1 MRETLLEFF
10 KKTGRPHRL
19 EEILRRFGLEKREAK
34 EYLRGLVREGLL
46 EKKGS
51 QYFLPARVQGPISLH
66 RDGYGFVRLPEKDLF
81 IPPGYTKDAWPED
94 VVEARLMP
102 PGRDG
107 KPWGVVERVLRRAR
121 ERVVGTLDFRKGYA
135 VLLPDEPGLPELRLL
150 PDGLHGLKRGSRIVV
165 KVHYGKRPFGEF
177 LEYLGE
183 GEAPETETEAVI
195 AKYGLRAEF
204 PEEVLKEA
212 EAVPLEIP
220 EAELRR
226 REDFRSLRVFTI
238 DGVDAKDFDDAI
250 HVERLPSGYRVG
262 IHIADVSH
270 YVREGTALDEEAFLR
285 GTSVYLPGRVL
296 PMLPERLSNGVCS
309 LKPGE
314 DRLVLSV
321 LVDLTEDL
329 RVKRTRFVEGV
340 IRSVARTTYTE
351 VEAFAEGYG
360 LPEAHAFLAEDLR
373 LLLELTQRLRQK
385 RLQAGSLDFSFP
397 EVKVEVEEGT
407 LHLLPQEEPRARSL
421 IEELMLLA
429 NQAVAEHLVKKGL
442 PGVFRVHEEPL
453 EEAYQKLRQALA
465 RLGYALPEKLSSK
478 ALQQVLLEAKGR
490 PEEPVVA
497 NLVLRSLRLARYAA
511 ENLGHFGLAMEHY
524 LHFTSPIRRYPD
536 LVVHRVLK
544 AVLRRTL
551 TESRKARWLSAFP
564 AIAEHASEMERK
576 AEAAER
582 ELTKYYMA
590 RWAELHLGERFTGRV
605 TGVASFGAFVML
617 KNGVEG
623 LVRLEALGPYTY
635 SEEALALL
643 GPKGKR
649 IRLGDEMEVVIAAA
663 NPRLRQVDLVP
674 YVEKTPEKGGEEK
687 AKEPR
692 GQKSKKEEEIMRKVV
707 GPPKERHRDD
717 RPERATVHSVYFG
730 EWQPKEARPEGHRPA
745 KTRARRR
752 RRR

>member
-34 EYLRGLVREGLL
+34 AYLRGLVREGLL

-51 QYFLPARVQGPISLH
+51 HYFLPARVQGPISLH

-81 IPPGYTKDAWPED
+81 IPPGYTLDAWPED
-94 VVEARLMP
+94 LVEARIMP

-121 ERVVGTLDFRKGYA
+121 ERVVGTLDLRKGYA

-150 PDGLHGLKRGSRIVV
+150 PEGLHGLKRGSRIVV
-165 KVHYGKRPFGEF
+165 RVHYGKRPFGEF

-183 GEAPETETEAVI
+183 GDAPETETEAVI

-204 PEEVLKEA
+204 PEEVRKEA
-212 EAVPLEIP
+212 EAIPLEIP

-226 REDFRSLRVFTI
+226 REDFRHLRVFTV

-250 HVERLPSGYRVG
+250 HIERLPKGYRIGV
-262 IHIADVSH
+262 HIADVAH
-270 YVREGTALDEEAFLR
+270 YVKEGSPLDQEAFLR

-309 LKPGE
+309 LKPHE

-321 LVDLTEDL
+321 LFDLSEDL
-329 RVKRTRFVEGV
+329 EVKRVRFAEGV

-360 LPEAHAFLAEDLR
+360 LPEEHAFLAEDLR
-373 LLLELTQRLRQK
+373 LLLDLTQRVRQK
-385 RLQAGSLDFSFP
+385 RLQAGALDFSFP
-397 EVKVEVEEGT
+397 EVKVEVAEGT
-407 LHLLPQEEPRARSL
+407 LHLIPQEEPKARSL

-442 PGVFRVHEEPL
+442 PGLFRVHEEPL
-453 EEAYQKLRQALA
+453 EEAYAKLRQALF
-465 RLGYALPEKLSSK
+465 RLGYALPEKLSPK
-478 ALQQVLLEAKGR
+478 ALQRVLLEAKGR

-544 AVLRRTL
+544 ALLRRTL
-551 TESRKARWLSAFP
+551 TPAKRARWQETFP
-564 AIAEHASEMERK
+564 AMAEHASEMERK

-590 RWAELHLGERFTGRV
+590 KWAELHLGERFTGKV

-617 KNGVEG
+617 RNGVEG
-623 LVRLEALGPYTY
+623 LVRLEVLGPYTY
-635 SEEALALL
+635 SEEALALW

-663 NPRLRQVDLVP
+663 NPRLRQIDFLP
-674 YVEKTPEKGGEEK
+674 YREEEKKEASREKTLVKKGK
-687 AKEPR
+687 AKE
-692 GQKSKKEEEIMRKVV
+692 EDMRKVV
-707 GPPKERHRDD
+707 GPPKERNRDD
-717 RPERATVHSVYFG
+717 RPERATVHTVYFG
-730 EWQPKEARPEGHRPA
+730 EWTPKEEKAGMHRPA
-745 KTRARRR
+745 QTRARRKR
-752 RRR
+752 RH

>member
-1 MRETLLEFF
+1 MQETLLEFF
-10 KKTGRPHRL
+10 KKTGKPHRL
-19 EEILRRFGLEKREAK
+19 EEILHRFGLSKREAK
-34 EYLRGLVREGLL
+34 GYLGALVREGLL

-51 QYFLPARVQGPISLH
+51 HYFLPQRVQGPISLH
-66 RDGYGFVRLPEKDLF
+66 RDGYGFVRLPEGDLF
-81 IPPGYTKDAWPED
+81 IPPGYTRDAWPGD
-94 VVEARLMP
+94 LVEARLMP

-107 KPWGVVERVLRRAR
+107 RAWGVVERILKRAR
-121 ERVVGTLDFRKGYA
+121 ERVVGRLDFRKGYA

-150 PDGLHGLKRGSRIVV
+150 PEGLEGLKRGSRLVV

-177 LEYLGE
+177 LAYLGE
-183 GEAPETETEAVI
+183 GDAPETETEAVI
-195 AKYGLRAEF
+195 AKYGLRAHF

-212 EAVPLEIP
+212 EAIPLEIP

-226 REDFRSLRVFTI
+226 REDFRGLRVFTV

-250 HVERLPSGYRVG
+250 HVERLPGGYRVG
-262 IHIADVSH
+262 VHIADVSH
-270 YVREGTALDEEAFLR
+270 YVREGSLLDQEAFLR

-309 LKPGE
+309 LKPLE

-321 LVDLTEDL
+321 LVDLSEDL
-329 RVKRTRFVEGV
+329 EVKRVRFAEGV

-351 VEAFAEGYG
+351 VEAFAEGFG
-360 LPEAHAFLAEDLR
+360 LPEEHAFLAEDLR
-373 LLLELTQRLRQK
+373 LLLDLTQRLRQK
-385 RLQAGSLDFSFP
+385 RLAAGSLDFNFP

-407 LHLLPQEEPRARSL
+407 LRLIPQEEPRARSL

-429 NQAVAEHLVKKGL
+429 NQMVAAYLVRRGL
-442 PGVFRVHEEPL
+442 PGLFRVHEEPL
-453 EEAYQKLRQALA
+453 ETAYAKLRQALA
-465 RLGYALPEKLSSK
+465 RLGYTLPEKLSPK
-478 ALQQVLLEAKGR
+478 ALQRVLLEAKGR

-497 NLVLRSLRLARYAA
+497 GLVLRSLRLARYAA

-544 AVLRRTL
+544 AALRRTL
-551 TESRKARWLSAFP
+551 TPARKARWQETFP
-564 AIAEHASEMERK
+564 QVAEHASEMERK

-590 RWAELHLGERFTGRV
+590 KWAELYLGHRFLGKV
-605 TGVASFGAFVML
+605 TGVASFGAFVTL
-617 KNGVEG
+617 PNGVEG
-623 LVRLEALGPYTY
+623 LVRLEALGPFTY
-635 SEEALALL
+635 SEEAMALL

-674 YVEKTPEKGGEEK
+674 YAEAQGEGKTPGK
-687 AKEPR
+687 R
-692 GQKSKKEEEIMRKVV
+692 KKEKEEDMRKVV
-707 GPPKERHRDD
+707 GPPRERGRDD
-717 RPERATVHSVYFG
+717 RPERATVHTVYFG
-730 EWQPKEARPEGHRPA
+730 EWSPKEGKPEGHRPA
-745 KTRARRR
+745 QTRPKRRR
-752 RRR
+752 RR

>member
-10 KKTGRPHRL
+10 KKTGKPHRL

-34 EYLRGLVREGLL
+34 AYLRGLVREGLL

-51 QYFLPARVQGPISLH
+51 QYFLPLRVQGPINLH

-81 IPPGYTKDAWPED
+81 IPPGYTLDAWPED
-94 VVEARLMP
+94 LVEARIMP

-150 PDGLHGLKRGSRIVV
+150 PEGLHGLKRGSRIVV
-165 KVHYGKRPFGEF
+165 RVHYGKRPFGEF

-183 GEAPETETEAVI
+183 GDAPETETEAVI

-204 PEEVLKEA
+204 PEEVLREA
-212 EAVPLEIP
+212 EAIPLEIP

-226 REDFRSLRVFTI
+226 REDFRHLRVFTV

-250 HVERLPSGYRVG
+250 HVERLPQGYRLGV
-262 IHIADVSH
+262 HIADVAH
-270 YVREGTALDEEAFLR
+270 YVKEGSPLDQEAFLR

-309 LKPGE
+309 LKPLE

-321 LVDLTEDL
+321 LFDLSEDL
-329 RVKRTRFVEGV
+329 EVKRVRFAEGV

-360 LPEAHAFLAEDLR
+360 LPEEHAFLAEDLS
-373 LLLELTQRLRQK
+373 LLLDLTQRLRQK
-385 RLQAGSLDFSFP
+385 RLQAGALDFSFP
-397 EVKVEVEEGT
+397 EVKVEVAEGT

-429 NQAVAEHLVKKGL
+429 NRRVAEHLVKKGL
-442 PGVFRVHEEPL
+442 PGLFRVHEEPL
-453 EEAYQKLRQALA
+453 EVAYAKLRQALF
-465 RLGYALPEKLSSK
+465 RLGYALPEELSSQ
-478 ALQQVLLEAKGR
+478 ALQRVLLEAKGR

-497 NLVLRSLRLARYAA
+497 GLVLRSLRLARYAA

-536 LVVHRVLK
+536 LAVHRVLK
-544 AVLRRTL
+544 ALLRRTL
-551 TESRKARWLSAFP
+551 TPAKRARWQETFP
-564 AIAEHASEMERK
+564 AVAEHASEMERK

-590 RWAELHLGERFTGRV
+590 KWAELHLGERFTGKV

-617 KNGVEG
+617 RNGVEG

-663 NPRLRQVDLVP
+663 NPRLRQIDFLP
-674 YVEKTPEKGGEEK
+674 HREEAKKEASREKTLVKKGK
-687 AKEPR
+687 AKE
-692 GQKSKKEEEIMRKVV
+692 EDMRKVV
-707 GPPKERHRDD
+707 GPPKERNRDD
-717 RPERATVHSVYFG
+717 RPERATVHTVYFG
-730 EWQPKEARPEGHRPA
+730 EWTPKEEKAGMHRPVQ
-745 KTRARRR
+745 TRARRKR
-752 RRR
+752 RR

>member
-1 MRETLLEFF
+1 MQETLLEFF

-34 EYLRGLVREGLL
+34 AYLKALVREGLL

-51 QYFLPARVQGPISLH
+51 QYFLPAKVVGPLSLH
-66 RDGYGFVRLPEKDLF
+66 RDGYGFVRLPDKDLF
-81 IPPGYTKDAWPED
+81 IPPGYTLDAWPED
-94 VVEARLMP
+94 LVEARIMP

-107 KPWGVVERVLRRAR
+107 RPWGVVERVVKRAR
-121 ERVVGTLDFRKGYA
+121 ERVVGTLDFRRGYA
-135 VLLPDEPGLPELRLL
+135 VLVPDEPGLPELRLL
-150 PDGLHGLKRGSRIVV
+150 PEGLHGLKRGSRIVV
-165 KVHYGKRPFGEF
+165 KVHYGKRPYGEF

-183 GEAPETETEAVI
+183 GDAPETETEAVI

-212 EAVPLEIP
+212 EAIPLEIP
-220 EAELRR
+220 EKELQRR
-226 REDFRSLRVFTI
+226 QDFRALRVFTI

-250 HVERLPSGYRVG
+250 HIERLPRGYRVG
-262 IHIADVSH
+262 VHIADVSY
-270 YVREGTALDEEAFLR
+270 YVQEGSPLDQEAFLR

-314 DRLVLSV
+314 DRLTLSV
-321 LVDLTEDL
+321 LLDLTEDL
-329 RVKRTRFVEGV
+329 EVQRVRFAEGV
-340 IRSVARTTYTE
+340 IRSVARLTYTE
-351 VEAFAEGYG
+351 VEAFAEGFG

-373 LLLELTQRLRQK
+373 LLLDLTGRLRAK
-385 RLQAGSLDFSFP
+385 RLAAGALDFNFP
-397 EVKVEVEEGT
+397 EVKVEVEGGT
-407 LHLLPQEEPRARSL
+407 LHLIPQAEPRARSL

-429 NQAVAEHLVKKGL
+429 NQKVAEYLVKRGL
-442 PGVFRVHEEPL
+442 PGLFRVHEEPL
-453 EEAYQKLRQALA
+453 EEAYGKLRLALA
-465 RLGYALPEKLSSK
+465 RLGYTLPEEVSPR
-478 ALQQVLLEAKGR
+478 ALQKVLLKAKGR

-511 ENLGHFGLAMEHY
+511 ENLGHFGLSMEHY

-536 LVVHRVLK
+536 LVVHRVLR
-544 AVLRRTL
+544 AALRRTL
-551 TESRKARWLSAFP
+551 TPAKKARWLETFP
-564 AIAEHASEMERK
+564 GIAEHASERERK

-590 RWAELHLGERFTGRV
+590 KWAELHVGERFTGKV
-605 TGVASFGAFVML
+605 TGVASFGAFVTL

-649 IRLGDEMEVVIAAA
+649 IRLGDEMEVVIAGA
-663 NPRLRQVDLVP
+663 NPRLRQIDLVP
-674 YVEKTPEKGGEEK
+674 Y
-687 AKEPR
+687 R
-692 GQKSKKEEEIMRKVV
+692 EEEAPKKGARGKEVDMRKVV
-707 GPPKERHRDD
+707 GPPKEKARDT
-717 RPERATVHSVYFG
+717 RPERATVETVYFG
-730 EWQPKEARPEGHRPA
+730 EWQPRENRETRPVD
-745 KTRARRR
+745 TRARKRRR
-752 RRR
+752 RR

>member
-1 MRETLLEFF
+1 MQETLLEFF

-34 EYLRGLVREGLL
+34 AYLKALVREGLL

-51 QYFLPARVQGPISLH
+51 QYFLPAKVVGPLSLH
-66 RDGYGFVRLPEKDLF
+66 RDGYGFVRLPDKDLF
-81 IPPGYTKDAWPED
+81 IPPGYTLDAWPED
-94 VVEARLMP
+94 LVEARIMP

-107 KPWGVVERVLRRAR
+107 RPWGVVERVVKRAR
-121 ERVVGTLDFRKGYA
+121 ERVVGTLDFRRGYA
-135 VLLPDEPGLPELRLL
+135 VLVPDEPGLPELRLL
-150 PDGLHGLKRGSRIVV
+150 PEGLHGLKRGSRIVV
-165 KVHYGKRPFGEF
+165 KVHYGKRPYGEF

-183 GEAPETETEAVI
+183 GDAPETETEAVI

-212 EAVPLEIP
+212 EAIPLEIP
-220 EAELRR
+220 EKELQRR
-226 REDFRSLRVFTI
+226 QDFRALRVFTI

-250 HVERLPSGYRVG
+250 HIERLPRGYRVG
-262 IHIADVSH
+262 VHIADVSY
-270 YVREGTALDEEAFLR
+270 YVQEGSPLDQEAFLR

-314 DRLVLSV
+314 DRLTLSV
-321 LVDLTEDL
+321 LLDLTEDL
-329 RVKRTRFVEGV
+329 EVQRVRFAEGV
-340 IRSVARTTYTE
+340 IRSVARLTYTE
-351 VEAFAEGYG
+351 VEAFAEGFG

-373 LLLELTQRLRQK
+373 LLLDLTGRLRAK
-385 RLQAGSLDFSFP
+385 RLAAGALDFNFP
-397 EVKVEVEEGT
+397 EVKVEVEGGT
-407 LHLLPQEEPRARSL
+407 LHLIPQAEPRARSL

-429 NQAVAEHLVKKGL
+429 NQKVAEYLVKRGL
-442 PGVFRVHEEPL
+442 PGLFRVHEEPL
-453 EEAYQKLRQALA
+453 EEAYGKLRLALA
-465 RLGYALPEKLSSK
+465 RLGYTLPEEVSPR
-478 ALQQVLLEAKGR
+478 ALQKVLLKAKGR

-511 ENLGHFGLAMEHY
+511 ENLGHFGLSMEHY

-536 LVVHRVLK
+536 LVVHRVLR
-544 AVLRRTL
+544 AALRRTL
-551 TESRKARWLSAFP
+551 TPAKKARWLETFP
-564 AIAEHASEMERK
+564 GIAEHASERERK

-590 RWAELHLGERFTGRV
+590 KWAELHVGERFTGKV
-605 TGVASFGAFVML
+605 TGVASFGAFVTL

-649 IRLGDEMEVVIAAA
+649 IRLGDEMEVVIAGA
-663 NPRLRQVDLVP
+663 NPRLRQIDLVP
-674 YVEKTPEKGGEEK
+674 YREEEK
-687 AKEPR
+687 ENKASRKGASRKEV
-692 GQKSKKEEEIMRKVV
+692 EMRKVV
-707 GPPKERHRDD
+707 GPPKEKARDT
-717 RPERATVHSVYFG
+717 RPERATVETVYFG
-730 EWQPKEARPEGHRPA
+730 EWQPKEHRETRPVD
-745 KTRARRR
+745 TRARRR
-752 RRR
+752 RRRR

>member
-10 KKTGRPHRL
+10 KKTGKPHRL

-34 EYLRGLVREGLL
+34 AYLKALVREGLL

-51 QYFLPARVQGPISLH
+51 QYFLPNRVQGPISLH

-81 IPPGYTKDAWPED
+81 IPPGYTGEAWPD
-94 VVEARLMP
+94 DLVEARVMP

-107 KPWGVVERVLRRAR
+107 RPWGVVERVLKRAR
-121 ERVVGTLDFRKGYA
+121 ERLVGTLDFRKGYA

-150 PDGLHGLKRGSRIVV
+150 PEGLHGLKRGSRIVV
-165 KVHYGKRPFGEF
+165 KVHYHRRPYGEF
-177 LEYLGE
+177 LEYLGQ
-183 GEAPETETEAVI
+183 GDAPETETEAVI

-212 EAVPLEIP
+212 EAIPLEIP

-226 REDFRSLRVFTI
+226 RQDFRHLRVFTI

-250 HVERLPSGYRVG
+250 HLEVLPTGYRVG
-262 IHIADVSH
+262 VHIADVSH
-270 YVREGTALDEEAFLR
+270 YVKEGSPLDQEALQR

-309 LKPGE
+309 LKPHE

-321 LVDLTEDL
+321 LVDLDQEL
-329 RVKRTRFVEGV
+329 HIQRVRFAEGV
-340 IRSVARTTYTE
+340 IRSVARLTYTE
-351 VEAFAEGYG
+351 VEAFAEGFG
-360 LPEAHAFLAEDLR
+360 LPEEHAFLAQDLKE
-373 LLLELTQRLRQK
+373 LLDLTQRLRQK
-385 RLQAGSLDFSFP
+385 RLEAGSLDFSFP
-397 EVKVEVEEGT
+397 EVKVEVENGT
-407 LHLLPQEEPRARSL
+407 LHLIPQEEPRARSL

-429 NQAVAEHLVKKGL
+429 NQVVAEHLVKKGL
-442 PGVFRVHEEPL
+442 PGLFRVHEEPL
-453 EEAYQKLRQALA
+453 EEAYGKLRTALA
-465 RLGYALPEKLSSK
+465 RLGYPLPEKLSAK
-478 ALQQVLLEAKGR
+478 ALQRVLLEAKGR

-544 AVLRRTL
+544 AILRRSL
-551 TESRKARWLSAFP
+551 TPTKKARWQETFP
-564 AIAEHASEMERK
+564 AIAEGASEMERK

-590 RWAELHLGERFTGRV
+590 KWAELHLGERFRGKV

-617 KNGVEG
+617 RNGVEG

-663 NPRLRQVDLVP
+663 NPRLRQIDFLP
-674 YVEKTPEKGGEEK
+674 YREEVHK
-687 AKEPR
+687 EEARARPARGKEAKEVA
-692 GQKSKKEEEIMRKVV
+692 MRKVV
-707 GPPKERHRDD
+707 GPPKDRNRDD
-717 RPERATVHSVYFG
+717 RPERATVNTVYFG
-730 EWQPKEARPEGHRPA
+730 EWTPKDEGPGHRPA
-745 KTRARRR
+745 ETRTRRR

>member
-10 KKTGRPHRL
+10 KKTGKPHRL

-34 EYLRGLVREGLL
+34 AYLKALVREGLL

-51 QYFLPARVQGPISLH
+51 QYFLPAKVVGPISLH

-81 IPPGYTKDAWPED
+81 IPPGYTLDAWPED
-94 VVEARLMP
+94 VVEARILP

-107 KPWGVVERVLRRAR
+107 RPFGVVERVVKRAR
-121 ERVVGTLDFRKGYA
+121 ERVVGTLDFRRGYA

-150 PDGLHGLKRGSRIVV
+150 PEGLLGLKRGSRIVV
-165 KVHYGKRPFGEF
+165 EVHYGKRPYGKF

-183 GEAPETETEAVI
+183 GDAPETETEAVI

-204 PEEVLKEA
+204 PEEVLREA
-212 EAVPLEIP
+212 EAIPLAIP

-226 REDFRSLRVFTI
+226 RQDFRALRVFTI

-250 HVERLPSGYRVG
+250 HIERLPSGYRVG
-262 IHIADVSH
+262 VHIADVSH
-270 YVREGTALDEEAFLR
+270 YVKEGSALDQEAYLR

-309 LKPGE
+309 LKPQE
-314 DRLVLSV
+314 DRLTLSV
-321 LVDLTEDL
+321 LFDLTEDL
-329 RVKRTRFVEGV
+329 RVKRVRFAEGV
-340 IRSVARTTYTE
+340 IRSVARLTYTE
-351 VEAFAEGYG
+351 VEAFAEGFG
-360 LPEAHAFLAEDLR
+360 LPEEHAFLAEDLA
-373 LLLELTQRLRQK
+373 LLLDLTGRLREK
-385 RLQAGSLDFSFP
+385 RLALGALDFSFP
-397 EVKVEVEEGT
+397 EVKVEVEAGT
-407 LHLLPQEEPRARSL
+407 LHLIPQEEPRARSL

-429 NQAVAEHLVKKGL
+429 NQAVAEHLVNKGL
-442 PGVFRVHEEPL
+442 PGLFRVHEEPL
-453 EEAYQKLRQALA
+453 DEAYGKLRLALA
-465 RLGYALPEKLSSK
+465 RLGYTLPEEVSSQ
-478 ALQQVLLEAKGR
+478 ALQRVLLQAKGR

-551 TESRKARWLSAFP
+551 TPAKKARWLETFP

-590 RWAELHLGERFTGRV
+590 KWAELHLGERFLGKV
-605 TGVASFGAFVML
+605 TGVANFGAFVML

-663 NPRLRQVDLVP
+663 NPRLRQIDLVP
-674 YVEKTPEKGGEEK
+674 YREAEEGEKRPKAPKG
-687 AKEPR
+687 ALRKEVD
-692 GQKSKKEEEIMRKVV
+692 MRKVV
-707 GPPKERHRDD
+707 GPPKEKARDT
-717 RPERATVHSVYFG
+717 RPERATVETVYFG
-730 EWQPKEARPEGHRPA
+730 EWAPKGGRETRPVD
-745 KTRARRR
+745 TRARRR
-752 RRR
+752 RRRR

>member
-1 MRETLLEFF
+1 MRETLLELF
-10 KKTGRPHRL
+10 KKTGKPHRL

-34 EYLRGLVREGLL
+34 AYLKALVREGLL

-51 QYFLPARVQGPISLH
+51 QYFLPNRVQGPISLH

-81 IPPGYTKDAWPED
+81 IPPGYTGEAWPD
-94 VVEARLMP
+94 DLVEARVMP

-107 KPWGVVERVLRRAR
+107 RPWGVVERVLKRAR
-121 ERVVGTLDFRKGYA
+121 ERLVGTLDFRKGYA

-150 PDGLHGLKRGSRIVV
+150 PEGLHGLKRGSRIVV
-165 KVHYGKRPFGEF
+165 KVHYHRRPYGEF

-183 GEAPETETEAVI
+183 GDAPETETEAVI

-212 EAVPLEIP
+212 EAIPLEIP

-226 REDFRSLRVFTI
+226 RQDFRHLRVFTI

-250 HVERLPSGYRVG
+250 HLEVLPTGYRVG
-262 IHIADVSH
+262 VHIADVSH
-270 YVREGTALDEEAFLR
+270 YVKEGSPLDQEALQR

-309 LKPGE
+309 LKPHE

-321 LVDLTEDL
+321 LVDLDQEL
-329 RVKRTRFVEGV
+329 HIQRVRFAEGV
-340 IRSVARTTYTE
+340 IRSVARLTYTE
-351 VEAFAEGYG
+351 VEAFAEGFG
-360 LPEAHAFLAEDLR
+360 LPEEHAFLAQDLKE
-373 LLLELTQRLRQK
+373 LLDLTQRLRQK
-385 RLQAGSLDFSFP
+385 RLEAGSLDFSFP
-397 EVKVEVEEGT
+397 EVKVEVENGT
-407 LHLLPQEEPRARSL
+407 LHLIPQEEPRARSL

-429 NQAVAEHLVKKGL
+429 NQVVAEHLVKKGL
-442 PGVFRVHEEPL
+442 PGLFRVHEEPL
-453 EEAYQKLRQALA
+453 EEAYGKLRTALA
-465 RLGYALPEKLSSK
+465 RLGYALPEKLSAK
-478 ALQQVLLEAKGR
+478 ALQRVLLEAKGR

-544 AVLRRTL
+544 AILRRSL
-551 TESRKARWLSAFP
+551 TPAKKARWQETFP
-564 AIAEHASEMERK
+564 AIAEQASEMERK

-590 RWAELHLGERFTGRV
+590 KWAELHLGERFRGKV

-617 KNGVEG
+617 RNGVEG

-663 NPRLRQVDLVP
+663 NPRLRQIDFLP
-674 YVEKTPEKGGEEK
+674 YREEVHK
-687 AKEPR
+687 EEARAKPARGKEAKEVA
-692 GQKSKKEEEIMRKVV
+692 MRKVV
-707 GPPKERHRDD
+707 GPPKDRNRDD
-717 RPERATVHSVYFG
+717 RPERATVNTVYFG
-730 EWQPKEARPEGHRPA
+730 EWTPKDEGPVHRPA
-745 KTRARRR
+745 ETRTRRR
-752 RRR
+752 RRRR

>member
-34 EYLRGLVREGLL
+34 AYLKALVREGLL

-81 IPPGYTKDAWPED
+81 IPPGYTQDAWPED
-94 VVEARLMP
+94 LVEARIMP

-107 KPWGVVERVLRRAR
+107 KPWGVVERILKRAR

-135 VLLPDEPGLPELRLL
+135 VLLPDEPGLPELRLI
-150 PDGLHGLKRGSRIVV
+150 PEGLHGLKRGSRIVV
-165 KVHYGKRPFGEF
+165 KVHYDQRPYGEF

-183 GEAPETETEAVI
+183 GDAPETETQAVI

-204 PEEVLKEA
+204 PEEVLREA
-212 EAVPLEIP
+212 EAIPLEIP
-220 EAELRR
+220 EAELARR
-226 REDFRSLRVFTI
+226 QDFRHLRVFTI

-250 HVERLPSGYRVG
+250 HVERLPKGYRIGV
-262 IHIADVSH
+262 HIADVSH
-270 YVREGTALDEEAFLR
+270 YVKEGRALDQEAFLR

-309 LKPGE
+309 LKPHE

-321 LVDLTEDL
+321 LVELDEDL
-329 RVKRTRFVEGV
+329 KVKRVRFAEGV
-340 IRSVARTTYTE
+340 IRSVARMTYTE
-351 VEAFAEGYG
+351 VEAFAEGFG
-360 LPEAHAFLAEDLR
+360 LPEEHAFLAEDLN
-373 LLLELTQRLRQK
+373 LLLDLTQRLRQK
-385 RLQAGSLDFSFP
+385 RLEAGSLDFSFP
-397 EVKVEVEEGT
+397 EVKVEVEDGT
-407 LHLLPQEEPRARSL
+407 LHLIPQEEPRARSL

-429 NQAVAEHLVKKGL
+429 NRVVAEHLVNKGL
-442 PGVFRVHEEPL
+442 PGLFRVHEEPL
-453 EEAYQKLRQALA
+453 EEAYGKLRTALA
-465 RLGYALPEKLSSK
+465 RLGYTLPEKLSSK
-478 ALQQVLLEAKGR
+478 ALQRVLLEAKGR

-544 AVLRRTL
+544 AILRRSL
-551 TESRKARWLSAFP
+551 TPAKKVRWQETFP

-590 RWAELHLGERFTGRV
+590 KWAELHLGERFVGKV
-605 TGVASFGAFVML
+605 TGVASFGAFVTL

-663 NPRLRQVDLVP
+663 NPRLRQIDLLP
-674 YVEKTPEKGGEEK
+674 YREEEKKEASRGKALVKKGK
-687 AKEPR
+687 AKE
-692 GQKSKKEEEIMRKVV
+692 EEMRKVV
-707 GPPKERHRDD
+707 GPPTDRSRDS
-717 RPERATVHSVYFG
+717 RPERATVNTVYFG
-730 EWQPKEARPEGHRPA
+730 EWAPREEKAGMHRPVD
-745 KTRARRR
+745 TRAKRRR

>member
-10 KKTGRPHRL
+10 KKTGKPHRL

-34 EYLRGLVREGLL
+34 AYLKALVREGLL

-81 IPPGYTKDAWPED
+81 IPPGHTGGAWPED
-94 VVEARLMP
+94 LVEARVMP

-107 KPWGVVERVLRRAR
+107 KPWGVVERILKRAR

-135 VLLPDEPGLPELRLL
+135 VLLPHEPGLPELRLL
-150 PDGLHGLKRGSRIVV
+150 PEGLHGLKRGSRIVV
-165 KVHYGKRPFGEF
+165 KVHYDRRPYGEF
-177 LEYLGE
+177 LAYLGE
-183 GEAPETETEAVI
+183 GDAPETETEAVI

-204 PEEVLKEA
+204 PEEVLREA
-212 EAVPLEIP
+212 EAIPLEIP
-220 EAELRR
+220 EAELARR
-226 REDFRSLRVFTI
+226 QDFRGLRVFTI

-250 HVERLPSGYRVG
+250 HLEVLPTGYRVG
-262 IHIADVSH
+262 VHIADVSH
-270 YVREGTALDEEAFLR
+270 YVKEGSALDQEAFQR

-309 LKPGE
+309 LKPHE

-321 LVDLTEDL
+321 LVELDREL
-329 RVKRTRFVEGV
+329 RVKRVRFAEGV
-340 IRSVARTTYTE
+340 IRSVARLTYTE
-351 VEAFAEGYG
+351 VEAFAEGFG
-360 LPEAHAFLAEDLR
+360 LPEEHAFLAQDLKE
-373 LLLELTQRLRQK
+373 LLDLTQRLRQK
-385 RLQAGSLDFSFP
+385 RLEAGSLDFSFP

-407 LHLLPQEEPRARSL
+407 LHLIPQEEPKARSL

-429 NQAVAEHLVKKGL
+429 NGVVAEHLVKKGL
-442 PGVFRVHEEPL
+442 PGLFRVHEEPL
-453 EEAYQKLRQALA
+453 EEAYGKLRLALA
-465 RLGYALPEKLSSK
+465 RLGYALPEKLSPK
-478 ALQQVLLEAKGR
+478 ALQRVLLEAKGR

-497 NLVLRSLRLARYAA
+497 NLILRSLRLARYAA

-544 AVLRRTL
+544 ATLRRTL
-551 TESRKARWLSAFP
+551 TPAKKARWQETFP
-564 AIAEHASEMERK
+564 AIAEQASEMERK

-590 RWAELHLGERFTGRV
+590 KWAELHLGERFLGKV
-605 TGVASFGAFVML
+605 TGVANFGAFVML
-617 KNGVEG
+617 RNGVEG
-623 LVRLEALGPYTY
+623 LVRLEALGPYTF

-643 GPKGKR
+643 GPKGKK

-663 NPRLRQVDLVP
+663 NPRLRQIDFLP
-674 YVEKTPEKGGEEK
+674 YREEERSR
-687 AKEPR
+687 AQAAR
-692 GQKSKKEEEIMRKVV
+692 KKEVDMRKVV
-707 GPPKERHRDD
+707 GPPKDRNRDD
-717 RPERATVHSVYFG
+717 RPERATVNTIYFG
-730 EWQPKEARPEGHRPA
+730 EWRPKEEDHRPVE
-745 KTRARRR
+745 TRAKRRR

>member
-1 MRETLLEFF
+1 MQETLLEFF

-34 EYLRGLVREGLL
+34 AYLRALVQEGLL

-51 QYFLPARVQGPISLH
+51 QYFLPNKVQGPISLH
-66 RDGYGFVRLPEKDLF
+66 RDGYGFVRLAEKDLF
-81 IPPGYTKDAWPED
+81 IPPGHTGGAWPED
-94 VVEARLMP
+94 LVEARVMP

-107 KPWGVVERVLRRAR
+107 RPWGVVERILKRAR
-121 ERVVGTLDFRKGYA
+121 DRVVGTLDFRRGYA
-135 VLLPDEPGLPELRLL
+135 VLVPDEPLLPELRLL
-150 PDGLHGLKRGSRIVV
+150 PEGLHGLKRGSRILVR
-165 KVHYGKRPFGEF
+165 VHYAKRPYGEF

-212 EAVPLEIP
+212 QAIPLEIP

-226 REDFRSLRVFTI
+226 RQDFRALRVFTI

-250 HVERLPSGYRVG
+250 HIERLPKGYRLGV
-262 IHIADVSH
+262 HIADVSH
-270 YVREGTALDEEAFLR
+270 YVKEGSLLDQEAFLR

-314 DRLVLSV
+314 DRLTLSV
-321 LVDLTEDL
+321 LFELTEDL
-329 RVKRTRFVEGV
+329 EVKRVRFVEGV

-360 LPEAHAFLAEDLR
+360 LPEEHAFLAEDLR
-373 LLLELTQRLRQK
+373 LLLDLTERMRKK
-385 RLQAGSLDFSFP
+385 RLEAGSLDFSFP
-397 EVKVEVEEGT
+397 EVKVEVEEGV
-407 LHLLPQEEPRARSL
+407 LHLVPQEEPRARSL

-429 NQAVAEHLVKKGL
+429 NQAVAEYLVKKGL
-442 PGVFRVHEEPL
+442 PGLFRVHEEPL

-465 RLGYALPEKLSSK
+465 RLGYALPEKLSPK
-478 ALQQVLLEAKGR
+478 ALQRVLLEAKGR

-564 AIAEHASEMERK
+564 AMAEHASEMERK

-590 RWAELHLGERFTGRV
+590 RWAELHVGERFLGKV

-635 SEEALALL
+635 SEEAMALL

-674 YVEKTPEKGGEEK
+674 YVEETPEK
-687 AKEPR
+687 R
-692 GQKSKKEEEIMRKVV
+692 GVEKKEKEEAMRKVV

-730 EWQPKEARPEGHRPA
+730 EWQPKEARPEGHRPV
-745 KTRARRR
+745 KTRAKRRR
-752 RRR
+752 RR